1 MMDLL
6 GLLGLLGLLLGLA
19 TVVAF
24 LRGAMARWIR
34 M

>member
-1 MMDLL
+1 MMD
-6 GLLGLLGLLLGLA
+6 LLGLLGLLLGLA

-34 M
+34 V